1 MSASQ
6 ASLRTRVVQPAAVR
20 IAIIIAIVALAVAGA
35 LAGLA
40 GLAGLSAH
48 SGPATHVA
56 ASVGDIHVG
65 NGG

>member
-6 ASLRTRVVQPAAVR
+6 ASLTARVVQPAAVR
-20 IAIIIAIVALAVAGA
+20 IAIILAIAVLAVAGV

-40 GLAGLSAH
+40 GQSAH

-56 ASVGDIHVG
+56 ASNGDIVIG
-65 NGG
+65 TT